1 MENSIE
7 KATVHFIEEIR
18 KSDIYKEYDY
28 QKEEL
33 KRQPEL
39 FEKVL
44 VYRQENYEI
53 QNNTSEEDMF
63 DRMDAFEKKY
73 EKFLEIPLV
82 DNFLQAEVAFCRMMQ
97 EINVRITTDLDFE

>member
-7 KATVHFIEEIR
+7 KATANFIEEIR

-28 QKEEL
+28 EKETL

-44 VYRQENYEI
+44 VYRRENYEI

-97 EINVRITTDLDFE
+97 EINVRITTELDFE